1 MLCDFCHENEAEMF
15 VEQTTAKGIKK
26 KINIC
31 RYCAQKR
38 GVDPSNPNVSQAM
51 LETLFNEL
59 VDSIKQIEK
68 NNARCCPVCGKNL
81 GSIRKSRSA
90 GCPECY
96 EVFKNEIQEM
106 MFGKN
111 QQQVYSGSL
120 PQRISSFK
128 SVLNDR
134 VALQI
139 KLDQAVK
146 EENYEKAAM
155 YRDYLKALEKS
166 SVARGED
173 NNEN

>member
-1 MLCDFCHENEAEMF
+1 
-15 VEQTTAKGIKK
+15 
-26 KINIC
+26 
-31 RYCAQKR
+31 
-38 GVDPSNPNVSQAM
+38 
-51 LETLFNEL
+51 
-59 VDSIKQIEK
+59 
-68 NNARCCPVCGKNL
+68 
-81 GSIRKSRSA
+81 
-90 GCPECY
+90 
-96 EVFKNEIQEM
+96 M

-111 QQQVYSGSL
+111 QQQIYSGSL